1 MRPKKKILHER
12 LSGVPMV
19 FCTPEGTLSQ
29 SLRRISYHPGLIPWS
44 VNARD
49 ARRGGLGVETP
60 ILLPRATTFLVKI
73 LSAAF
78 NAVPPEL
85 VVLISTTSSG
95 RTELNA
101 VSTKKMV
108 ARGRTSPKIGVS
120 TPSPPRLGTSLS
132 APDILAQQP
141 SEARKGGRPGGAER
155 GPLAQHSSGAAT
167 ASIDSAGHARAPC

>member
-1 MRPKKKILHER
+1 METVHVILVA
-12 LSGVPMV
+12 SGP
-19 FCTPEGTLSQ
+19 S
-29 SLRRISYHPGLIPWS
+29 
-44 VNARD
+44 
-49 ARRGGLGVETP
+49 GGLGVETP

-108 ARGRTSPKIGVS
+108 ARGRKSPKIGVS
-120 TPSPPRLGTSLS
+120 TPSPPRLKNIGWGH
-132 APDILAQQP
+132 
-141 SEARKGGRPGGAER
+141 RR
-155 GPLAQHSSGAAT
+155 AAT
-167 ASIDSAGHARAPC
+167 VVERLCPVAGCYKLCGL